1 MHLLGLR
8 WNLPLHQD
16 HTAANDGPLV
26 PPAIRP
32 PAIRNGPVNHQPSQP
47 LIQPVIRG
55 SLDRS
60 LWHKTVE

>member
-16 HTAANDGPLV
+16 HTAANDGLLV
-26 PPAIRP
+26 S

-60 LWHKTVE
+60 LWHKTME